1 MRIMEKLEGL
11 GTALITPFDANGKV
25 DYKALARLLDTQ
37 LTGFVDYIVVL
48 GTTGEAATLTPEEK
62 KEVRQFIV
70 EHVKLAALKRPNP
83 AMDDPDIC
91 AAIRPVSIP
100 LVLGVGGN
108 NTAAVCAAL
117 AAIHDELLE
126 NYAAI
131 LSVCPYYNKPNQEG
145 LFRHFCAV
153 AEASPIPVVLYNVP
167 GRTGVNLLPET
178 VMRIYEAHPDKICGI
193 KEASGNV
200 EQIKRLIKMSTE
212 YRVQNTDPISPYSV
226 SKAVCT
232 PSGKAGLLVISGD
245 DGIACELMEAGA
257 AGLISVASNAFP
269 EDFYHIVHD
278 KDAALQAKYAETIKL
293 LFAEGNPVGIKA
305 VLSQKGLITNSL
317 RLPLVPASEELQ
329 EKIIQELGVI

>member
-1 MRIMEKLEGL
+1 MIKGL

-25 DYKALARLLDTQ
+25 DYEALARLLDTQ
-37 LTGFVDYIVVL
+37 LTGFVDYLVVL
-48 GTTGEAATLTPEEK
+48 GTTGEAATLTTEEK

-70 EHVKLAALKRPNP
+70 HYVHTHPVPSLEGRPGG
-83 AMDDPDIC
+83 
-91 AAIRPVSIP
+91 VIP

-108 NTAAVCAAL
+108 CTAVVCESL
-117 AAIHDELLE
+117 KTIDLTGYE
-126 NYAAI
+126 AI

-145 LFRHFCAV
+145 LYQHFCKV
-153 AEASPIPVVLYNVP
+153 AEASPIPVILYNVP

-178 VMRIYEAHPDKICGI
+178 VMRIYEAHPDKIVGI
-193 KEASGNV
+193 KEASGNL

-245 DGIACELMEAGA
+245 DGIACEVMEARG

-269 EDFYHIVHD
+269 EDFWHIVHD
-278 KDAALQAKYAETIKL
+278 KDRALQTKYDEMVKL

-305 VLSQKGLITNSL
+305 VLTQKGIIQNYL
-317 RLPLVPASEELQ
+317 RLPLVPASEELK
-329 EKIIQELGVI
+329 ERIKGLEVRG